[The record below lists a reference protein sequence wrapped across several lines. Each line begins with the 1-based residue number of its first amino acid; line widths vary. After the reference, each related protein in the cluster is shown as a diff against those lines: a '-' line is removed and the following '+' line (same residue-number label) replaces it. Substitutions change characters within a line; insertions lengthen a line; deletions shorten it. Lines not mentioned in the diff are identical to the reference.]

1 MKRESDQNPVKVLRK
16 AFQIL
21 EVLHRTARDGARLSE
36 VVAAVRLP
44 KPTVFRILRTLET
57 LGYVVFDGAL
67 ETYRISQRLKD
78 LGQSSVAELIGRLAR
93 PVMMTLLAEFE
104 QTVNLA
110 LFEDDRLVYKDML
123 EGLRSVRMQPI
134 PGVFLSM
141 PESALGKSILAFL
154 PRERVLSLVRN
165 SNIKPPN
172 SHKPP
177 NSQRNGRTMRLFQE
191 LDKVRRSG
199 FAVDDEQVEKGLRCV
214 GAPIFD
220 KNGQPIAS
228 ISVSGSTS
236 VLHGAAIRSVA
247 KRVRHACDEISRELG
262 FSPHRPVE

>member
-1 MKRESDQNPVKVLRK
+1 MKRESDYNPVKVVRK

-21 EVLHRTARDGARLSE
+21 EVLHRGATEGVRLSE
-36 VVAAVRLP
+36 IVAAVKLP
-44 KPTVFRILRTLET
+44 KPTAFRILRTLET

-67 ETYRISQRLKD
+67 ESYRISQRLKD
-78 LGQSSVAELIGRLAR
+78 LGQSNVSELVSRLAR

-134 PGVFLSM
+134 PGVFLSIA
-141 PESALGKSILAFL
+141 ESALGKSILAFL
-154 PRERVLSLVRN
+154 PRERVLSLVSK
-165 SNIKPPN
+165 SNTQSPK
-172 SHKPP
+172 SRR
-177 NSQRNGRTMRLFQE
+177 SEWTTVLFQE

-199 FAVDDEQVEKGLRCV
+199 FAIDDEQLEKGLRCV

-236 VLHGAAIRSVA
+236 VLHSAAIRVVA
-247 KRVRHACDEISRELG
+247 KRVKRACDDISEELG
-262 FSPHRPVE
+262 FLPSGS

>member
-1 MKRESDQNPVKVLRK
+1 
-16 AFQIL
+16 
-21 EVLHRTARDGARLSE
+21 
-36 VVAAVRLP
+36 
-44 KPTVFRILRTLET
+44 
-57 LGYVVFDGAL
+57 
-67 ETYRISQRLKD
+67 
-78 LGQSSVAELIGRLAR
+78 
-93 PVMMTLLAEFE
+93 
-104 QTVNLA
+104 
-110 LFEDDRLVYKDML
+110 VYKDML

-154 PRERVLSLVRN
+154 PRERVLSLVRS
-165 SNIKPPN
+165 SNTKPPN
-172 SHKPP
+172 SRK
-177 NSQRNGRTMRLFQE
+177 NGWTTALFRE
-191 LDKVRRSG
+191 LDQVRRSG
-199 FAVDDEQVEKGLRCV
+199 FAVDNEQVEKGLRCV

-220 KNGQPIAS
+220 RNGQPIGS

>member
-1 MKRESDQNPVKVLRK
+1 MKRESEQNPVKVLRK

-21 EVLHRTARDGARLSE
+21 EALHRTAKGGARLSE
-36 VVAAVRLP
+36 IVAAVKLP
-44 KPTVFRILRTLET
+44 KPTVFRILRTLEA
-57 LGYVVFDGAL
+57 LGYVAFDGAL

-78 LGQSSVAELIGRLAR
+78 LGQSNVSELVSRLAR
-93 PVMMTLLAEFE
+93 PIMMTLLAEFE

-110 LFEDDRLVYKDML
+110 LFEDGRLVYRDML

-141 PESALGKSILAFL
+141 TESALGKSILAFL
-154 PRERVLSLVRN
+154 PKEQVLSLMRMSNISARN
-165 SNIKPPN
+165 SG
-172 SHKPP
+172 
-177 NSQRNGRTMRLFQE
+177 RNEPTGLLLQE
-191 LDKVRRSG
+191 LDKVRRDG

-220 KNGQPIAS
+220 QNGKPIAS

-236 VLHGAAIRSVA
+236 VLHGPVMRKVA
-247 KRVRHACDEISRELG
+247 KKVKRACDEISQELG
-262 FSPHRPVE
+262 FLPQRMAI

>member
-1 MKRESDQNPVKVLRK
+1 MKKRESAHNPVKVLRK

-21 EVLHRTARDGARLSE
+21 EVLHRTEREGARLSE
-36 VVAAVRLP
+36 IVATVKLP
-44 KPTVFRILRTLET
+44 KPTVFRILRTLES
-57 LGYVVFDGAL
+57 LGYLVFDGAL
-67 ETYRISQRLKD
+67 ETYRIAQRLKD
-78 LGQSSVAELIGRLAR
+78 LGQSNISELLSRLAR

-110 LFEDDRLVYKDML
+110 LFEDGRLVYKDML

-134 PGVFLSM
+134 PGVFI
-141 PESALGKSILAFL
+141 PITESALGKSILAFL
-154 PRERVLSLVRN
+154 PRERVLCLVRR
-165 SNIKPPN
+165 SSIKPPN
-172 SHKPP
+172 SRS
-177 NSQRNGRTMRLFQE
+177 NERTTVLFQE

-236 VLHGAAIRSVA
+236 VLHGAAIRVVA
-247 KRVRHACDEISRELG
+247 MRVRHACDEISQELG
-262 FSPHRPVE
+262 FSPHRAAE

>member
-1 MKRESDQNPVKVLRK
+1 MKRETDQNPVKVLRK

-21 EVLHRTARDGARLSE
+21 EVLHRTAREGARLSE

-78 LGQSSVAELIGRLAR
+78 LGQSNVAELIGRLAR

-154 PRERVLSLVRN
+154 PRERVLSLVRS
-165 SNIKPPN
+165 SNTKPP
-172 SHKPP
+172 SSRK
-177 NSQRNGRTMRLFQE
+177 NGWTTALFRE
-191 LDKVRRSG
+191 LDQVRRSG
-199 FAVDDEQVEKGLRCV
+199 FAVDNEQVEKGLRCV

-220 KNGQPIAS
+220 RNGQPIGS

>member
-1 MKRESDQNPVKVLRK
+1 MKRESDNNPVKVLRK

-21 EVLHRTARDGARLSE
+21 EVLHRAATGGARLSE
-36 VVAAVRLP
+36 IVAAVTLP

-67 ETYRISQRLKD
+67 QTYRISQRLKD
-78 LGQSSVAELIGRLAR
+78 LGQSNVSELISRLAR

-134 PGVFLSM
+134 PGVFLSIT
-141 PESALGKSILAFL
+141 ESALGKSILAFL
-154 PRERVLSLVRN
+154 PRERALTLVRQ
-165 SNIKPPN
+165 SNNKQA
-172 SHKPP
+172 SSRKKE
-177 NSQRNGRTMRLFQE
+177 QTTVLFQE
-191 LDKVRRSG
+191 LDKVRRDG
-199 FAVDDEQVEKGLRCV
+199 FAVDDEQLEKGLRCI

-220 KNGQPIAS
+220 KNGQPVAS

-236 VLHGAAIRSVA
+236 VLDSAAIRVVA
-247 KRVRHACDEISRELG
+247 RRVKRACDDISQELG
-262 FSPHRPVE
+262 FSPGL

>member
-1 MKRESDQNPVKVLRK
+1 MQKENDHYPVKVLRK

-21 EVLHRTARDGARLSE
+21 ETLHRAATGGARLSE
-36 VVAAVRLP
+36 IVAAVKLP
-44 KPTVFRILRTLET
+44 KPTVFRILRTLES

-78 LGQSSVAELIGRLAR
+78 LGQSNVSELVSRLAR

-110 LFEDDRLVYKDML
+110 LFEDDKLVYKDML
-123 EGLRSVRMQPI
+123 EGLRSIRMQPI
-134 PGVFLSM
+134 PGVFLSIT
-141 PESALGKSILAFL
+141 ESALGKSILAFL
-154 PRERVLSLVRN
+154 PRERVLSLVRT
-165 SNIKPPN
+165 SNPKPPN
-172 SHKPP
+172 SR
-177 NSQRNGRTMRLFQE
+177 RNGTTVLFQE

-199 FAVDDEQVEKGLRCV
+199 FAVDNEQFEKGLRCV

-236 VLHGAAIRSVA
+236 VLHSAAIRVVA
-247 KRVRHACDEISRELG
+247 KRVKRACDDISQELG
-262 FSPHRPVE
+262 FSPRPL

>member
-1 MKRESDQNPVKVLRK
+1 MKRESDYNPVKVLRK

-21 EVLHRTARDGARLSE
+21 EVLHRATTEGARLSE
-36 VVAAVRLP
+36 IVAAVKLP
-44 KPTVFRILRTLET
+44 KPTAFRILRTLET

-67 ETYRISQRLKD
+67 ESYRISQRLKD
-78 LGQSSVAELIGRLAR
+78 LGQSNVSELVSRLAR

-123 EGLRSVRMQPI
+123 EGLRSIRMQPI

-141 PESALGKSILAFL
+141 TESALGKSILAFL
-154 PRERVLSLVRN
+154 PRERVLSLAGK
-165 SNIKPPN
+165 SNTKSPN
-172 SHKPP
+172 S
-177 NSQRNGRTMRLFQE
+177 RRGEWTTALFQE
-191 LDKVRRSG
+191 LDKVRRCG
-199 FAVDDEQVEKGLRCV
+199 FAIDDEQVEKGLRCV

-236 VLHGAAIRSVA
+236 VLHSAAIRVVA
-247 KRVRHACDEISRELG
+247 KRVKRACDDISQELG
-262 FSPHRPVE
+262 FSPYCL

>member
-1 MKRESDQNPVKVLRK
+1 MQRESDHNPVKVLRK

-21 EVLHRTARDGARLSE
+21 ETLHRASTEGARLSE
-36 VVAAVRLP
+36 IVAAVKLP

-67 ETYRISQRLKD
+67 ETYRVSQRLKD
-78 LGQSSVAELIGRLAR
+78 LGQSNVSELVSRLAR

-110 LFEDDRLVYKDML
+110 LFEDDKLVYKDML
-123 EGLRSVRMQPI
+123 EGLRSIRMQPI
-134 PGVFLSM
+134 PGVFLSIT
-141 PESALGKSILAFL
+141 ESALGKSILAFL
-154 PRERVLSLVRN
+154 PRERVLSLISK
-165 SNIKPPN
+165 SNDKSPN
-172 SHKPP
+172 SRRSKW
-177 NSQRNGRTMRLFQE
+177 TTVLFQE

-199 FAVDDEQVEKGLRCV
+199 FAIDDEQLEKGLRCV

-236 VLHGAAIRSVA
+236 VLHSAAIRVVA
-247 KRVRHACDEISRELG
+247 KRVKRACDDISQELG
-262 FSPHRPVE
+262 FSSYSL

>member
-1 MKRESDQNPVKVLRK
+1 MKRESDHGPVKVLRK

-21 EVLHRTARDGARLSE
+21 EVLHRTAREGARLSE
-36 VVAAVRLP
+36 VVATVRLP

-78 LGQSSVAELIGRLAR
+78 LGQSNVSELVSRLAR

-154 PRERVLSLVRN
+154 PRERVLSLVR
-165 SNIKPPN
+165 SSHVKPPK
-172 SHKPP
+172 SR
-177 NSQRNGRTMRLFQE
+177 RNGWTMVLLQE
-191 LDKVRRSG
+191 LDKVRRTG

-220 KNGQPIAS
+220 KNGQPIGS

-236 VLHGAAIRSVA
+236 VLHGAAIRVVA
-247 KRVRHACDEISRELG
+247 KRVKDACDEISQELG
-262 FSPHRPVE
+262 FSPPRLAE

>member
-1 MKRESDQNPVKVLRK
+1 MEKERDQNLVKVLGK

-21 EVLHRTARDGARLSE
+21 EVLHRQAREGARLSE
-36 VVAAVRLP
+36 IVAAVKLP

-57 LGYVVFDGAL
+57 LGYVVFDGGL

-78 LGQSSVAELIGRLAR
+78 LGQSNVAEMVSRLAR
-93 PVMMTLLAEFE
+93 PIMMTLLAEFE

-141 PESALGKSILAFL
+141 TESALGRSILAFL
-154 PRERVLSLVRN
+154 PKERVLKLARE
-165 SNIKPPN
+165 SNAQMPN
-172 SHKPP
+172 A
-177 NSQRNGRTMRLFQE
+177 QMNGRMTSLFQE

-199 FAVDDEQVEKGLRCV
+199 FALDDEQVEKGLRCV

-220 KNGQPIAS
+220 QHGLPIAS

-236 VLHGAAIRSVA
+236 VLDSAAIRVVA
-247 KRVRHACDEISRELG
+247 AKVKRACDEISLELG
-262 FSPHRPVE
+262 FSPYRVAE

>member
-1 MKRESDQNPVKVLRK
+1 MKRESDHNPVKVLRK

-21 EVLHRTARDGARLSE
+21 EVLHRAATEGARLSE
-36 VVAAVRLP
+36 IVAAVKLP

-78 LGQSSVAELIGRLAR
+78 LGQSTVSGLVSRLAR

-141 PESALGKSILAFL
+141 TESALGKSILAFL
-154 PRERVLSLVRN
+154 PREHVLSLVRK
-165 SNIKPPN
+165 SNTQPPN
-172 SHKPP
+172 S
-177 NSQRNGRTMRLFQE
+177 RRDDWTTALFQE

-220 KNGQPIAS
+220 KNGEPVAS

-236 VLHGAAIRSVA
+236 VLHSAAMRLVA
-247 KRVRHACDEISRELG
+247 KRVKRACDDISQELG
-262 FSPHRPVE
+262 FSPCR